1 MLEELVA
8 QPHCIYVYGCNKI
21 CLNYVKKL
29 FIWPSMKNAL
39 FSLPKN
45 IKNMIYGLVKK

>member
-21 CLNYVKKL
+21 CLNYMVKQLQKSSSPE
-29 FIWPSMKNAL
+29 PSGR
-39 FSLPKN
+39 FP
-45 IKNMIYGLVKK
+45 

>member
-21 CLNYVKKL
+21 CLNASYV
-29 FIWPSMKNAL
+29 PVRR
-39 FSLPKN
+39 
-45 IKNMIYGLVKK
+45 LVNYNGQSG

>member
-21 CLNYVKKL
+21 CLNY
-29 FIWPSMKNAL
+29 AY
-39 FSLPKN
+39 FSLWQRELRE
-45 IKNMIYGLVKK
+45 ISRLFHV

>member
-21 CLNYVKKL
+21 CLNRTDTRHICKICLCRTGHQEK
-29 FIWPSMKNAL
+29 MEL
-39 FSLPKN
+39 FS
-45 IKNMIYGLVKK
+45 

>member
-21 CLNYVKKL
+21 CLNLKAVKATVQKQHLRNKKKVFRIYVL
-29 FIWPSMKNAL
+29 L
-39 FSLPKN
+39 L
-45 IKNMIYGLVKK
+45 YCYL